1 MKKELLKIVL
11 FCLFCSQTVLQA
23 QTARPAFLY
32 DIRSLGMGGTGVA
45 SAQGAYSYIYN
56 PALLTREGFILSIP
70 GLEAEIGQKFMD
82 LLDFV
87 VDNRENF
94 EKLNKSSLY
103 VTHEEKA
110 EIIKDLRAGGAE
122 FDNIWHRGNV
132 TPALGIVINNF
143 AFSIYN
149 IAQFAGKIDVGIIVP
164 KVQIHAINDLVFSF
178 GYGRQVNE
186 KLALGVGLKLI
197 KRYES
202 PLIKLQVEEISN
214 MNEIIDEGL
223 EEMKQEKRGYGFDIG
238 ALYKLTPN
246 LELAA
251 IAQDIL
257 GDVED
262 VATPFNFKL
271 GMQYLYNQNLILAA
285 DFEDFF
291 NRDGDKFVNKLYV
304 GGEYRFSVLR
314 FRFGFGQGYP
324 AIGLGLNLKIVKINY
339 AYFTREI
346 ADSPGSRG
354 ESYHRVGLGVGW

>member
-1 MKKELLKIVL
+1 MKKVLRITVVLCLL
-11 FCLFCSQTVLQA
+11 CLQTSIQA

-32 DIRSLGMGGTGVA
+32 DIRSLGMGGAGVA
-45 SAQGAYSYIYN
+45 SAHGAYSYVYN
-56 PALLTREGFILSIP
+56 PALLTRQGFTLSIP
-70 GLEAEIGQKFMD
+70 GLEAEIGEKFLD

-94 EKLNKSSLY
+94 EKLNKSSAY
-103 VTHEEKA
+103 VSHEEKA

-122 FDNIWHRGNV
+122 FDNIWHRGTV
-132 TPALGIVINNF
+132 FPAFGIVIKNF
-143 AFSIYN
+143 AFSVYN
-149 IAQFAGKIDVGIIVP
+149 ISQFAGKIDVGIIVP
-164 KVQIHAINDLVFSF
+164 KVQIQAISDLVFSF
-178 GYGRQVNE
+178 GYGHQVNE
-186 KLALGVGLKLI
+186 KLSMGVGLKLI

-202 PLIKLQVEEISN
+202 PLMKLQVEEMSN
-214 MNEIIDEGL
+214 MSEIIDEGL
-223 EEMKQEKRGYGFDIG
+223 AEMKQEKRGYGFDIG

-246 LELAA
+246 LEIAA
-251 IAQDIL
+251 MAQDIL

-285 DFEDFF
+285 DIDDFF
-291 NRDGDKFVNKLYV
+291 NRDGDKFVNKIYL

-314 FRFGFGQGYP
+314 FRLGFGQGYP
-324 AIGLGLNLKIVKINY
+324 AIGLGLNLKVVQVNY